1 MPGKDDTIAH
11 VDAQRLEALVAA
23 IFAGLDVPEQDAAS
37 VARYLVLAD
46 LRGVGTHGVSRIPV
60 YADRL
65 RRGLVRARPDIRV
78 THPMPAAA
86 HVDGDDGLGFVVAR
100 RAMQEAITA
109 AERCGIG
116 MASVRNSAHFGM
128 AAAYLLEAIDAG
140 YAAFVFTN
148 ASPTMPV
155 WGGRTPFLGTSPFA
169 FGAPGGEGSPP
180 IVLDMATSVVARGK
194 IRRAMQQGEP
204 IPAGWALD
212 AEGRETTDARRAY
225 EGIVLPLGGP
235 KGSGLSLMME
245 VLAGVM
251 SGAAYGGTVGDQYRD
266 LDRPQNVGHSFIAFR
281 PSLFL
286 GEAVY
291 GTRMGDLVTRARAC
305 PRIDDDQ
312 PILMPGEPEANRM
325 KTRLA
330 EGIPLTAADI
340 AMLREQAGLAG
351 LTVDLDTLG
360 KV

>member
-1 MPGKDDTIAH
+1 MQVDDGRVLHA
-11 VDAQRLEALVAA
+11 DATRLEAGVAA
-23 IFAGLDVPEQDAAS
+23 IFAGLGVPGEDAAA
-37 VARYLVLAD
+37 VAHYLVLAD
-46 LRGVGTHGVSRIPV
+46 LRGVGTHGISRIPV

-100 RAMQEAITA
+100 RAMQEAIAA

-128 AAAYLLEAIDAG
+128 AAAYLMEAIDAG

-148 ASPTMPV
+148 ASPSMPV

-169 FGAPGGEGSPP
+169 FGTPGGDGSPP
-180 IVLDMATSVVARGK
+180 IILDMATSVVARGK
-194 IRRAMQQGEP
+194 IRRAMQTGEA

-212 AEGRETTDARRAY
+212 ADGRETTDARRAY

-245 VLAGVM
+245 IVAGVM
-251 SGAAYGGTVGDQYRD
+251 SGAAYGGKVGDQYRD
-266 LDRPQNVGHSFIAFR
+266 LDRQG
-281 PSLFL
+281 
-286 GEAVY
+286 
-291 GTRMGDLVTRARAC
+291 
-305 PRIDDDQ
+305 RI
-312 PILMPGEPEANRM
+312 R
-325 KTRLA
+325 
-330 EGIPLTAADI
+330 
-340 AMLREQAGLAG
+340 AGLDVFDIEPLPADHPLRTMENTVLTPHLG
-351 LTVDLDTLG
+351 YVTEGAYAAFYRDTVDNIRAWREGAPLRVLAAPKTEG
-360 KV
+360 RA

>member
-1 MPGKDDTIAH
+1 MQAKDGTIVHA
-11 VDAQRLEALVAA
+11 DAARLEAAVAG
-23 IFAGLDVPEQDAAS
+23 IFAGLDVPAQDAAT
-37 VARYLVLAD
+37 VAHYLVLAD
-46 LRGVGTHGVSRIPV
+46 LRGVGTHGISRIPV

-100 RAMQEAITA
+100 RAMQEAIAA

-140 YAAFVFTN
+140 HAAFVFTN
-148 ASPTMPV
+148 ASPSMPV

-194 IRRAMQQGEP
+194 IRRAMQAGEP

-212 AEGRETTDARRAY
+212 IDGRETTDARRAY
-225 EGIVLPLGGP
+225 EGIVLPLGGA

-251 SGAAYGGTVGDQYRD
+251 SGAAYGGKVGDQYRD

-286 GEAVY
+286 GEDAY
-291 GTRMGDLVTRARAC
+291 RTRMDDLVSRARAC
-305 PRIDDDQ
+305 PRVDDDQ

-330 EGIPLTAADI
+330 EGIPLTAADL
-340 AMLREQAGLAG
+340 AMLREQADLAG
-351 LTVDLDTLG
+351 LSIDLDTLG
-360 KV
+360 KA

>member
-1 MPGKDDTIAH
+1 MAVDGGPALL
-11 VDAQRLEALVAA
+11 VDASRLETAVAA
-23 IFAGLDVPEQDAAS
+23 IFAGLGVPADDAAT
-37 VARYLVLAD
+37 VAQCLVLAD
-46 LRGVGTHGVSRIPV
+46 LRGVGTHGISRIPI

-100 RAMQEAITA
+100 RAMQEAIA
-109 AERCGIG
+109 AASRCGIG
-116 MASVRNSAHFGM
+116 VAGVRNSTHFGM
-128 AAAYLLEAIDAG
+128 AAAYLIEAVDAG

-148 ASPTMPV
+148 ASPSMPV

-169 FGAPGGEGSPP
+169 FGAPGGVGSPP
-180 IVLDMATSVVARGK
+180 IILDMATSVVARGK
-194 IRRAMQQGEP
+194 IRRAMQDGQP

-212 AEGRETTDARRAY
+212 ADGRETTDARRAY

-245 VLAGVM
+245 VVAGVM
-251 SGAAYGGTVGDQYRD
+251 TGAAYGGKVGDQYRD

-281 PSLFL
+281 PDLFL
-286 GEAVY
+286 GGQAY
-291 GTRMGDLVTRARAC
+291 GDRLDDLVERARAC
-305 PRIDDDQ
+305 PRSNEKQ
-312 PILMPGEPEANRM
+312 PILLPGEPEAARAEAA
-325 KTRLA
+325 LA
-330 EGIPLTAADI
+330 GGLPLTAAEL
-340 AMLREQAGLAG
+340 AMLREQAALVGIS
-351 LTVDLDTLG
+351 LDPDSLG

>member
-1 MPGKDDTIAH
+1 MPVNDGTILHA
-11 VDAQRLEALVAA
+11 DAARLEAVVTA
-23 IFAGLDVPEQDAAS
+23 IFAGIDVPAEDAAA
-37 VARYLVLAD
+37 VAHYLVLAD
-46 LRGVGTHGVSRIPV
+46 LRGVGTHGISRIPV

-86 HVDGDDGLGFVVAR
+86 HVDGNDGLGFIVAR
-100 RAMQEAITA
+100 RAMREAIAA
-109 AERCGIG
+109 AEQCGIG
-116 MASVRNSAHFGM
+116 MASVCNSAHFGM

-169 FGAPGGEGSPP
+169 FGAPGGKGSPP

-194 IRRAMQQGEP
+194 IRRAMQKGEP

-245 VLAGVM
+245 ILAGVM
-251 SGAAYGGTVGDQYRD
+251 SGAAYGGKVGDQYRD
-266 LDRPQNVGHSFIAFR
+266 LDRPQNVGHSFVAFR

-286 GEAVY
+286 GEEAY
-291 GTRMGDLVTRARAC
+291 GARMDDLVTRARAC
-305 PRIDDDQ
+305 PRADEDQ

-325 KTRLA
+325 QARLA
-330 EGIPLTAADI
+330 EGIPLTAADL
-340 AMLREQAGLAG
+340 AMLREQADLVG
-351 LTVDLDTLG
+351 LTIDLTTLG
-360 KV
+360 KG